1 MVTDLVELVR
11 SLEREDGMVPAEEL
25 LQAAA
30 GLPDREAAWE
40 AERREFLLKELFWKA
55 GAREAEYLAYRCR
68 KEAVFGEDG
77 ALQNGEELVLKAK
90 EELPEFFARRQPR
103 LAGVRPQEGRSS
115 GCAKQSLE
123 GMSYAERAELFSRDK
138 ELYRRLRGF

>member
-11 SLEREDGMVPAEEL
+11 SLEREDGLVPAEEL

-40 AERREFLLKELFWKA
+40 AERREFLLKEVFWKA
-55 GAREAEYLAYRCR
+55 GAREAEYLAYRYR

-77 ALQNGEELVLKAK
+77 ALLNGEELVLKAK
-90 EELPEFFARRQPR
+90 E
-103 LAGVRPQEGRSS
+103 
-115 GCAKQSLE
+115 
-123 GMSYAERAELFSRDK
+123 
-138 ELYRRLRGF
+138 

>member
-11 SLEREDGMVPAEEL
+11 SLEREDGLVPAEEL

-40 AERREFLLKELFWKA
+40 AERREVLLKEGFWKA
-55 GAREAEYLAYRCR
+55 GAREAEYLAYRYR

-77 ALQNGEELVLKAK
+77 ALLNSEELVLKAK

-103 LAGVRPQEGRSS
+103 LTGVRPQEGKSS
-115 GCAKQSLE
+115 GYAKQSLE